1 MGDYSVTAFAAMK
14 AGGPLEPWSFE
25 NGPLGS
31 DEVDIDVTHC
41 GVCHT
46 DLHLMDNDFGITAYP
61 FVPGHEAVGVV
72 KAIGLGVT
80 HLTPGQRVGVGW
92 QRGTCGECEWCGR
105 GLQNLCARSR
115 PTCLAGYGGFA
126 RSLRVDSYF
135 GIPVPDGLDSAV
147 AAPMLCA
154 GITVYSPFR
163 RYLRPA
169 SRVGIIGIGGLG
181 HLAIQFAR
189 AMGAEVTAISTTQ
202 DKATEAEQFG
212 AHYFVASTD
221 SEQMKKL
228 AGSLDLLVDTA
239 TANLDWSAYLS
250 TLRQNGIFC
259 LLGGPQGPV
268 VLPVL
273 QMIFGQ
279 YTFAASMIGPP
290 SEIEEMFRFAALHNI
305 RTAVELVPM
314 DQVNGA
320 MDKVRSNKARYRM
333 VLAA

>member
-1 MGDYSVTAFAAMK
+1 MTNVVSAFAAMR
-14 AGGPLEPWSFE
+14 AGAPLQPWTFESGSLGP
-25 NGPLGS
+25 

-72 KAIGLGVT
+72 KAMGSRVT
-80 HLTPGQRVGVGW
+80 HLTQGQRVGVGW
-92 QRGTCGECEWCGR
+92 QRGTCGECEWCSR
-105 GLQNLCARSR
+105 GLHNLCAKSR

-126 RSLRVDSYF
+126 KSLRVDSYF

-154 GITVYSPFR
+154 GITVYSPLR

-169 SRVGIIGIGGLG
+169 SRVGIVGIGGLG

-202 DKATEAEQFG
+202 DKAAEATRFG
-212 AHYFVASTD
+212 AHHFVASTD
-221 SEQMKKL
+221 PGQMKKI
-228 AGSLDLLVDTA
+228 AGSLDLLVNTA
-239 TANLDWSAYLS
+239 TANLDWSAYLA
-250 TLRQNGIFC
+250 TLRPNGVFC
-259 LLGGPQGPV
+259 ILGVPPEPV

-273 QMIFGQ
+273 QLIFGQ
-279 YTFAASMIGPP
+279 YTFAASIIGPP
-290 SEIEEMFRFAALHNI
+290 SEIEEMFRFAALHDI
-305 RTAVELVPM
+305 RTAVEVVPM
-314 DQVNGA
+314 EQVNLA
-320 MDKVRSNKARYRM
+320 MDKVRTNKARYRM
-333 VLAA
+333 VLSA